1 MGRHGK
7 NLNRNK
13 LVEKYSINKN
23 RYYNR
28 DKIFKEKWKGVIM
41 INLEKAEKNFKDY
54 LKDYDLNNG
63 NIKLKIKH
71 TYEVMKKSEYIS
83 KGLNLNKEDID
94 LSKLIALLHDIG
106 RFEQVKQ
113 TNDFIDSTG
122 FEHANYGVKVLFEE
136 REGEY
141 MKGHTTNYIMVKE
154 KTEENLENK
163 IVEVEFKF

>member
-28 DKIFKEKWKGVIM
+28 YKIFKEKWKGVIM

-71 TYEVMKKSEYIS
+71 TYEVMKIHFKRIKFKQRGY
-83 KGLNLNKEDID
+83 
-94 LSKLIALLHDIG
+94 
-106 RFEQVKQ
+106 RF
-113 TNDFIDSTG
+113 I
-122 FEHANYGVKVLFEE
+122 
-136 REGEY
+136 
-141 MKGHTTNYIMVKE
+141 
-154 KTEENLENK
+154 K
-163 IVEVEFKF
+163 INSIIT